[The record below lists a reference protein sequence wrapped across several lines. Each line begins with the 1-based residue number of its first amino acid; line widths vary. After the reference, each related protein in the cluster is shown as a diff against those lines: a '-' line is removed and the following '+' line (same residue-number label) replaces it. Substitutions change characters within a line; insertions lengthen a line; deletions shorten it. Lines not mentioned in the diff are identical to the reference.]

1 MNGIRAARRMRGYSI
16 LELMIAL
23 SIGLLVSLAAVQLFV
38 TNQVNFQLQRGLGDV
53 SENGRF
59 ALDFMGRQLRQGGYA
74 PPVKT
79 LEQWPA
85 VVVSAADLP
94 TGTAGL
100 AVVVSQNNLP
110 KLAPAATGLQGGIGP
125 SDRLTIQYYSPNA
138 STDCEGQNVPAG
150 SYVVARF
157 FLRADSVANTGSAL
171 ACEGGYHDGT
181 STAVMQNFL
190 TGNTGGVVILSALDN
205 FQVLLG
211 IGNAGADLSP
221 QQYLTIAQYAALPT
235 PRPDLVAVKLGL
247 LVSSVE
253 ASGKLIGAAQ
263 SITVLDQT
271 LDASTIYADNRVRR
285 LYASTVTLRNV
296 IPSIPE

>member
-1 MNGIRAARRMRGYSI
+1 MNSIRAVRRMRGYSM
-16 LELMIAL
+16 LELLVAV

-74 PPVKT
+74 PPAKGQ
-79 LEQWPA
+79 EQWPTI
-85 VVVSAADLP
+85 VVSAADLP

-100 AVVVSQNNLP
+100 AVIVSQNNLP

-125 SDRLTIQYYSPNA
+125 SDRLTIQYYTPIA
-138 STDCEGQNVPAG
+138 AMDCEGEAVPAG

-157 FLRADSVANTGSAL
+157 FLRADSVANTSSAL

-181 STAVMQNFL
+181 SAATLQNFL

-211 IGNAGADLSP
+211 VGNAAADLSP
-221 QQYLTIAQYAALPT
+221 QQYLTIAQYAALPE
-235 PRPDLVAVKLGL
+235 PRPDLVVVKLGM

-253 ASGKLIGAAQ
+253 TNGKLIGAAQ
-263 SITVLDQT
+263 TISVLDQT

>member
-1 MNGIRAARRMRGYSI
+1 MNGLRAVRRMRGYSM
-16 LELMIAL
+16 LELMIAV

-59 ALDFMGRQLRQGGYA
+59 ALDFMGRQLRQGGYV
-74 PPVKT
+74 PPAKT
-79 LEQWPA
+79 LEQWPS
-85 VVVSAADLP
+85 VVVSDADLP

-100 AVVVSQNNLP
+100 AVVVSQDNLP
-110 KLAPAATGLQGGIGP
+110 MLAPAATGLQGGIGP

-138 STDCEGQNVPAG
+138 STDCEGQAVPAG
-150 SYVVARF
+150 NYVVARF
-157 FLRADSVANTGSAL
+157 FLRADSVAKTGSAL

-181 STAVMQNFL
+181 PTGVMQNFL
-190 TGNTGGVVILSALDN
+190 TGNTAGVVILSALDN

-211 IGNAGADLSP
+211 VGNTAADFSP

-235 PRPDLVAVKLGL
+235 PRPELAAVKLGM
-247 LVSSVE
+247 LVSSVDT
-253 ASGKLIGAAQ
+253 SGKLIGAAQ
-263 SITVLDQT
+263 QVTVLDQT
-271 LDASTIYADNRVRR
+271 LAASTIYADNRVRR

-296 IPSIPE
+296 IPPLPE

>member
-1 MNGIRAARRMRGYSI
+1 MNGLRAVRRMRGYSV
-16 LELMIAL
+16 LELLIAV

-74 PPVKT
+74 PSSKT
-79 LEQWPA
+79 LERWPTI
-85 VVVSAADLP
+85 VVSAADLP
-94 TGTAGL
+94 TGTPGL

-125 SDRLTIQYYSPNA
+125 SDRLTIQYYTPVA
-138 STDCEGQNVPAG
+138 AMDCEGQAVPAG

-157 FLRADSVANTGSAL
+157 FLRADSVAKTGSAL
-171 ACEGGYHDGT
+171 ACEGGYHDGSSAAT
-181 STAVMQNFL
+181 MQNFL
-190 TGNTGGVVILSALDN
+190 TGNTGGAVILSALDN

-211 IGNAGADLSP
+211 VGNVAESLSP
-221 QQYLTIAQYAALPT
+221 QQYLNIAQYAALPT
-235 PRPDLVAVKLGL
+235 PRPDLVSVRLGL
-247 LVSSVE
+247 LVSSVD
-253 ASGKLIGAAQ
+253 ASGKLIGTAQ
-263 SITVLDQT
+263 KVTVLDQT

-285 LYASTVTLRNV
+285 LYASSVTLRNV